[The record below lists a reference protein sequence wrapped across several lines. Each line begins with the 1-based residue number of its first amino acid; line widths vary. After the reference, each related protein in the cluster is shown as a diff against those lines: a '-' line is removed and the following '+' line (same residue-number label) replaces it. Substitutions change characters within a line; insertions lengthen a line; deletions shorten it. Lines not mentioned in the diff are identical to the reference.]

1 MALIERE
8 FLAVVGA
15 TAVAISP
22 KARGVARKG
31 MVYGLA
37 GALTI
42 GDVVGSAARGA
53 ARGATQGAQGS
64 PNGASAARSRR
75 PQGSGARRTAAKRAP
90 A

>member
-8 FLAVVGA
+8 LLAVVGA

-37 GALTI
+37 GALTV
-42 GDVVGSAARGA
+42 GDVVSSTARGA
-53 ARGATQGAQGS
+53 ARGATQGVQGS
-64 PNGASAARSRR
+64 PNGASDVRSRR
-75 PQGSGARRTAAKRAP
+75 PQKTGARRTSAKRTP